1 MSTLP
6 TKLVIDLQG
15 PLLSDRERQC
25 LKHPAVSGVILFTKN
40 FNNKTQIAELIE
52 QIRLIKS
59 SDIEIS
65 VDQEGGRVQ
74 RFRNGFSELPPLA
87 DYGERWQTEPATAL
101 QEAYQHGLTV
111 GSECAAVGV
120 DVVFSPVVDLD
131 YGISEV
137 IGNRAFHRRPEVVAD
152 LAAAMM
158 RGLHDGGVTAVAK
171 HFPGHGGVEADSHL
185 QFAIDQREREQIEE
199 DLYPYQKLIAAG
211 LRAVMMA
218 HVCFPRI
225 DSQPAGYSAY
235 WVEQLRGNLG
245 FTGTIYS
252 DDLSMAGAKTEGSL
266 LDRVMAADRA
276 GCDRLLL
283 CNCADEVVELLGLQ
297 A

>member
-1 MSTLP
+1 
-6 TKLVIDLQG
+6 
-15 PLLSDRERQC
+15 
-25 LKHPAVSGVILFTKN
+25 
-40 FNNKTQIAELIE
+40 
-52 QIRLIKS
+52 
-59 SDIEIS
+59 
-65 VDQEGGRVQ
+65 
-74 RFRNGFSELPPLA
+74 

-152 LAAAMM
+152 LAAAMI

-235 WVEQLRGNLG
+235 WVEQLR
-245 FTGTIYS
+245 
-252 DDLSMAGAKTEGSL
+252 
-266 LDRVMAADRA
+266 
-276 GCDRLLL
+276 
-283 CNCADEVVELLGLQ
+283 
-297 A
+297 